1 MELVIKIPEIDYK
14 HFKDLVNSLPKDP
27 IFVDTV
33 AYYIGNGTP
42 LPKGHW
48 IEVDNGY
55 ICSECDIIRAK
66 GTTGKYNYCPNCGA
80 DMTDKENE
88 E

>member
-1 MELVIKIPEIDYK
+1 MKIVIEISE
-14 HFKDLVNSLPKDP
+14 DLYEMCRDNLGSEDN
-27 IFVDTV
+27 IEGII
-33 AYYIGNGTP
+33 ANGRP

-80 DMTDKENE
+80 RMERAVSE
-88 E
+88 

>member
-1 MELVIKIPEIDYK
+1 MKLVIEIP
-14 HFKDLVNSLPKDP
+14 NSLYANLSKIEYGTNASKRLLDC
-27 IFVDTV
+27 IK
-33 AYYIGNGTP
+33 NGTP

-66 GTTGKYNYCPNCGA
+66 GTTGKYKYCPNCGA
-80 DMTDKENE
+80 RMESEDKE
-88 E
+88 